1 MNSKLARV
9 LEGAIIV
16 ALGVIIAIGGIGSA
30 IDIYFG
36 IGCTIAGVV
45 LLLLAFIG
53 LSKKDATYLP
63 DIILGAVLLTIGICL
78 FTPWLSFAAL
88 VDLLVI
94 ALMGLGVGL
103 IITGAYF
110 ITKKALFNGI
120 GQIVVGILMVTF
132 VILFKT
138 VPEFAQAFWIIVG
151 VLVALYGVLL
161 IVTALID
168 KKR

>member
-1 MNSKLARV
+1 MNSKVARI

-16 ALGVIIAIGGIGSA
+16 ALGVIIAICGIGSA

-36 IGCTIAGVV
+36 IACTIAGVV

-53 LSKKDATYLP
+53 LSKKDVTYLS
-63 DIILGAVLLTIGICL
+63 DIILGSVLLTIGICL
-78 FTPWLSFAAL
+78 FTPWLSFGAL
-88 VDLLVI
+88 IELLVI

-110 ITKKALFNGI
+110 ITKKALFTGV
-120 GQIVVGILMVTF
+120 GQIVVGALMVTF
-132 VILFKT
+132 VILYKT
-138 VPEFAQAFWIIVG
+138 IPDFAQAFWIIVG
-151 VLVALYGVLL
+151 ILVALYGVLL